1 MKTIST
7 MEKTLLLF
15 IGTTNNFISYK
26 QTKQMKPLKSQIKID
41 AIKMI
46 EASNE
51 SIFAALHEKYKTDG
65 GDISPMQQY
74 QLDEAQEN
82 IVHIITEQIFQNI
95 DFTKVNLDEFNRD
108 ELMELAYS
116 LDWNGS
122 WDADE
127 EGQEPMT
134 KDELIEAISNMI
146 N

>member
-1 MKTIST
+1 
-7 MEKTLLLF
+7 
-15 IGTTNNFISYK
+15 
-26 QTKQMKPLKSQIKID
+26 MKPLKSQIKID

-51 SIFAALHEKYKTDG
+51 SIFAALHEKYKTVG

-74 QLDEAQEN
+74 QLEEAQEN
-82 IVHIITEQIFQNI
+82 LVHTFTEQVFQNI
-95 DFTKVNLDEFNRD
+95 DFTKVNLEELTRD

-116 LDWNGS
+116 LDWNGG

-134 KDELIEAISNMI
+134 KDDLIEALSNMI
-146 N
+146 NEL

>member
-1 MKTIST
+1 M
-7 MEKTLLLF
+7 KTLLLF
-15 IGTTNNFISYK
+15 IGTTNIFISYK

-51 SIFAALHEKYKTDG
+51 SIFAALHEKYKTVG

-74 QLDEAQEN
+74 QLEEAQELL
-82 IVHIITEQIFQNI
+82 VHIITKQVFQNI
-95 DFTKVNLDEFNRD
+95 DLSKVNLQELNRD
-108 ELMELAYS
+108 ELMELAYE

-134 KDELIEAISNMI
+134 KDDLIEAIANMI
-146 N
+146 NEL